1 MILHKYIIYSLSNNF
16 KIFASWWFCN
26 FLWLKSRL
34 YWLKMEWTLKMRIWF
49 EISVIFSCQHKP
61 LRYWCFS
68 LVDTHSIENCAY
80 LIIYQTVQL
89 QVEPYTKSNF
99 YLRKWGVLSLYP
111 VIILRNFLNLSKH
124 FYVRFDVCNITRY
137 KQVQY
142 LDK

>member
-1 MILHKYIIYSLSNNF
+1 MSFILPWMKCSEFYFQFQLSPSHFCPSFELCVDLVHCQIEVKLWRSKRNKKTISKYPSMILHKNKIIYSLSNNF

-80 LIIYQTVQL
+80 LIIY
-89 QVEPYTKSNF
+89 
-99 YLRKWGVLSLYP
+99 
-111 VIILRNFLNLSKH
+111 
-124 FYVRFDVCNITRY
+124 
-137 KQVQY
+137 
-142 LDK
+142 